1 MSYSFIWAI
10 FVSILEKS
18 LDGYPFIFFDNI
30 PLQII
35 MDHAGCVLWPLSKL
49 LGRRF
54 FKIMSDRTLVTCIIY
69 DNKLQVNYMIT
80 RVLYANMHDQEDYH
94 KQHKPQP
101 WWITSG
107 ELPVDDPEILF
118 IPGDII
124 DSADGECSGI
134 MYELSDQDLYKSDI
148 FTFFSGYI
156 TDLINTGRLSI
167 LYEIASND
175 KKIIRAVKARKETY
189 DSVVLSYI
197 HMWRLGHQV
206 TLSNISLLDIFNEI
220 SVPDNLI
227 TSLAEYHTLL
237 AKGNNS
243 FPKLVPLT
251 EAEIMRPYDITLKF
265 WRECEMLLVS
275 TDLCYMY
282 LGTGMPLMSV
292 VCPIYG
298 MMKNKYRNINILRKF
313 RMSEKIVNDINEARV
328 SLERN
333 IRSDERLEKL
343 ANMNLSEYK
352 MTDICGLI
360 IMPYSGQSISHVLT
374 GNQGTIIKDSFLW
387 SLRERLLEP
396 LVFKQLYLN
405 WLITLS
411 NLHLIGGIIHGD
423 LHAGNVTMY
432 TNYTGYEQ
440 KYVILDS
447 DEEMK
452 STDNVTIMIQKSGE
466 PYIGRIIDFSRSF
479 LTGHGPLRERHNEVA
494 LQTVLDD
501 QRNRLLRSIER
512 AIPEIYKAHHKKIDM
527 MLYDDPKWFKVLGV
541 IDEIYLSRALLEIM
555 KGINKG
561 EVDANFIS
569 SRLQD
574 TSGEMSVIKVPQM
587 DVSKEILDMLSDF
600 IEGAE
605 KYILGHLIGEGSPKY
620 FTKTFLKSH
629 HFDSMG
635 CTEST
640 IGALKEFP
648 VGSEYDDKM
657 FNTGACAE
665 NAGNR
670 CMSSTFSFGTTIR
683 DDIYMAL
690 LDAGE
695 KFPNIDK
702 NKIRTMLDIHDRNE
716 EWYIL
721 AENNNFME

>member
-1 MSYSFIWAI
+1 
-10 FVSILEKS
+10 
-18 LDGYPFIFFDNI
+18 
-30 PLQII
+30 

-54 FKIMSDRTLVTCIIY
+54 FKIMSDRTLVTCIVY

-80 RVLYANMHDQEDYH
+80 RVLYANMQESEDQL
-94 KQHKPQP
+94 KQHKKVP
-101 WWITSG
+101 WWISSG
-107 ELPVDDPEILF
+107 ELPPDDPEIMF
-118 IPGDII
+118 IPGDVI

-134 MYELSDQDLYKSDI
+134 MYELSDQELYKSDI
-148 FTFFSGYI
+148 FAFFEGYI
-156 TDLINTGRLSI
+156 TGLVNEGRLSI
-167 LYEIASND
+167 LYEIASED
-175 KKIIRAVKARKETY
+175 KKIVRIVKTRKETY
-189 DSVVLSYI
+189 DSVILSYI

-206 TLSNISLLDIFNEI
+206 ELANPSLIDIFGEI
-220 SVPDNLI
+220 SVPDSII

-251 EAEIMRPYDITLKF
+251 EAEVLRPYDITLKF
-265 WRECEMLLVS
+265 WRECELLHVS

-282 LGTGMPLMSV
+282 LGTGMPLVSV

-298 MMKNKYRNINILRKF
+298 MLQNKYRNTNILRKF
-313 RMSEKIVNDINEARV
+313 KMADRIVADINEARNA
-328 SLERN
+328 LERN
-333 IRSDERLEKL
+333 EKSDSRVHQL
-343 ANMNLSEYK
+343 ASMNTSEYK

-360 IMPYSGQSISHVLT
+360 IMPYSGQSVSHVLT

-405 WLITLS
+405 WLITLT
-411 NLHLIGGIIHGD
+411 NLHLVGGIIHGD

-440 KYVILDS
+440 KYVILDRVS
-447 DEEMK
+447 GNDERGSAEANKEDHNNIRADDSITVLM
-452 STDNVTIMIQKSGE
+452 QKSGQ

-479 LTGHGPLRERHNEVA
+479 ITGHGPLRERHNEVA
-494 LQTVLDD
+494 LQTVLED
-501 QRNRLLRSIER
+501 QRDRLLKSIER
-512 AIPEIYKAHHKKIDM
+512 AIPDLWKSLKDKINKIV
-527 MLYDDPKWFKVLGV
+527 YNDPHWYRVLSI
-541 IDEIYLSRALLEIM
+541 IDELYLSRALFEILT
-555 KGINKG
+555 GINRG
-561 EVDANFIS
+561 IIDANFIS
-569 SRLQD
+569 SRIQD
-574 TSGEMSVIKVPQM
+574 TSSADQKGSIKVPQM
-587 DVSKEILDMLSDF
+587 TVPQEILTMLSDF
-600 IEGAE
+600 ITGAE
-605 KYILGHLIGEGSPKY
+605 KFIVRYISGTADNSSNGAVDY
-620 FTKTFLKSH
+620 FTNSFIRSK
-629 HFDSMG
+629 HFDPLK

-640 IGALKEFP
+640 IKDLKEFP
-648 VGSEYDDKM
+648 VGSEYDNKRHD
-657 FNTGACAE
+657 TGACEA

-690 LDAGE
+690 LDAGD
-695 KFPNIDK
+695 KFPNADK

-721 AENNNFME
+721 AENADF